1 MKQVNKLAPTSGLK
15 ITAAECIRHKFSKQ
29 RLAVRVTYDGDSVR
43 PDRQIWESAEV
54 PRGIYDVALATL
66 SGEYD
71 SQSLRFRADTSR
83 RGLAGRDGRR
93 IKLIEIW
100 PATPMDVSR
109 VYQFNKY
116 WAQKRKV
123 VTATPAAAVTEHAK
137 NTPPTEVKA
146 STGAATAP
154 QSGITSP
161 AVELPAHCT
170 ATRDELALSNMR
182 QLLQQPAPA
191 FAKILRQVLHSLSNQ
206 SRYACFGFCSLLLT
220 TAMSA
225 TFQQQLLYAGNSG
238 RCYSPAEQSAL
249 LLWLFDAD
257 GATQQLLRDSIK
269 RFAAT

>member
-1 MKQVNKLAPTSGLK
+1 MKQVNKLIPMSGPK
-15 ITAAECIRHKFSKQ
+15 MTAAECIRHKFSKQ
-29 RLAVRVTYDGDSVR
+29 KLAVRVTYYGDIVR
-43 PDRQIWESAEV
+43 PDRQIWAPGEV

-71 SQSLRFRADTSR
+71 SKAIRFRADTTH
-83 RGLAGRDGRR
+83 RGLAGRDGQR

-100 PATPMDVSR
+100 PATPTEVSR

-116 WAQKRKV
+116 WSQKKKS
-123 VTATPAAAVTEHAK
+123 VTTTPAVAATHHAK
-137 NTPPTEVKA
+137 NTPPTEVKVSA
-146 STGAATAP
+146 GVATAP
-154 QSGITSP
+154 QSGITPPS
-161 AVELPAHCT
+161 VELPAHCT

-238 RCYSPAEQSAL
+238 RCYLPAEQSAL

-257 GATQQLLRDSIK
+257 GATQQLLRDSIR